1 MELWIDL
8 RRVDREGTDRP
19 DRADASLYFG
29 HRRFLPDQVS
39 RHARTT
45 IRGAVISN
53 VRRIGWNGRACGLRC
68 FRRQMGRAAGRERA
82 GQYGSLL
89 VEAVALKKK
98 TIIKNNVKI

>member
-53 VRRIGWNGRACGLRC
+53 VRRIGWRSEEHTSEL
-68 FRRQMGRAAGRERA
+68 Q
-82 GQYGSLL
+82 SLMRISY
-89 VEAVALKKK
+89 AVFCLKKK
-98 TIIKNNVKI
+98 KLQQPNQPQTATQPHK

>member
-53 VRRIGWNGRACGLRC
+53 VRRIGWTGRACGLRC
-68 FRRQMGRAAGRERA
+68 FRRRVVNPSLEHPDTLASAGDQA
-82 GQYGSLL
+82 CQ
-89 VEAVALKKK
+89 VARKS
-98 TIIKNNVKI
+98 VV